1 MSAADAAKSAIER
14 LEDRRYAAMLAADTA
29 VLEGLLHDDLVYMH
43 STGGRDTKASYLAA
57 LENGTAVYRTVVRDD
72 QTVLVHGDM
81 ALVFNRLEADVE
93 IRNKAHRLDNRLL
106 AVWVCDGGIWRLI
119 GLQSGARPPAA

>member
-1 MSAADAAKSAIER
+1 MAASESDIAEIER
-14 LEDRRYAAMLAADTA
+14 LEDRRYAAMLAADTLA
-29 VLEGLLHDDLVYMH
+29 LAPLLHDDLVYMH

-57 LENGTAVYRTVVRDD
+57 LGNGTAVYRKVTRDD
-72 QTVLVHGDM
+72 QTVLVHNDM

-93 IRNKAHRLDNRLL
+93 IRGKAHRLDNRLL
-106 AVWVCDGGIWRLI
+106 AVWARDGSTWRMI

>member
-1 MSAADAAKSAIER
+1 MVAADADISAIER

-29 VLEGLLHDDLVYMH
+29 ALDGMLHDDLVYMH
-43 STGGRDTKASYLAA
+43 STGGRDSKASYLAA
-57 LENGTAVYRTVVRDD
+57 LGNGTAVYKQVTRDD

-93 IRNKAHRLDNRLL
+93 IRGKAHHLDNRLL
-106 AVWVCDGGIWRLI
+106 AVWARDGATWKLI
-119 GLQSGARPPAA
+119 GLQSGARPPSP